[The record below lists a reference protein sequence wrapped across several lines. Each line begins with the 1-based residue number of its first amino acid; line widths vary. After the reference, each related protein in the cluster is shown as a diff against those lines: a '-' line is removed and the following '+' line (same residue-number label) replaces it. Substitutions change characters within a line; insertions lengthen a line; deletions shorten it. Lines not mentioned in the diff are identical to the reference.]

1 MALGLSIF
9 LEFLLSVIGV
19 GVIFM
24 CGAMVHLWPRRYDG
38 IFEINLS
45 NAEEEFYRLVL
56 ETDIEDMAKKHHIC
70 LRILK
75 L

>member
-9 LEFLLSVIGV
+9 FEFLLSVIGV

-24 CGAMVHLWPRRYDG
+24 CGVVVHLWPRRYDG
-38 IFEINLS
+38 IFEINLTEP
-45 NAEEEFYRLVL
+45 EEEFYRLIL
-56 ETDIEDMAKKHHIC
+56 ETDMETMAKKHHIC